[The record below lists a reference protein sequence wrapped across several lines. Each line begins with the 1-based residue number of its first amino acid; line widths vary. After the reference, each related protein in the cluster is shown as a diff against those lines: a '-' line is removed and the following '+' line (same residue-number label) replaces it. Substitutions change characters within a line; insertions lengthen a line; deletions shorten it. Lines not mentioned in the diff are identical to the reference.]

1 MLRRAGQKVRARQ
14 ETHSPSKERPQWQPR
29 AGAVLEKQTKGPHA
43 GSGPQ
48 DALGPGHQ
56 RTGETACCSDSGRPH
71 DQMFLLCLCWPGPAG
86 PQRVWPRAPQVRR
99 MRSSCRAACR
109 GTGSRPS
116 SLAKAVPGQ
125 VAGRE
130 AVPTHTELDGGS
142 EDENQTRCPPSGSS
156 TCPGKRL
163 LAGPWSGRRK
173 PPGRELPPRRGS
185 AGTPTQMR
193 S

>member
-1 MLRRAGQKVRARQ
+1 MAAQSRGGARETDQGSTCWERAPRCSGTRAPVHGGDR
-14 ETHSPSKERPQWQPR
+14 
-29 AGAVLEKQTKGPHA
+29 
-43 GSGPQ
+43 
-48 DALGPGHQ
+48 
-56 RTGETACCSDSGRPH
+56 ACCSDSGRPH
-71 DQMFLLCLCWPGPAG
+71 DQMFFLCLCWPGPAG

-99 MRSSCRAACR
+99 TRSSCRAACP

-125 VAGRE
+125 VAGLE

-163 LAGPWSGRRK
+163 LAGPWPGRRK
-173 PPGRELPPRRGS
+173 PPGRELPSR
-185 AGTPTQMR
+185 
-193 S
+193 